1 MVILREGQF
10 SDEWKEMVYPISLV
24 EDGAGNSNVISDI
37 VYKNTLDDMELFGE
51 SLTHYLNTI

>member
-1 MVILREGQF
+1 
-10 SDEWKEMVYPISLV
+10 LV